1 MCVVYRAVLARS
13 TQNKEKEDG
22 KSGMKTSVGEEEGK
36 RKSKTSRQAEGGR
49 EREVV
54 QINTVCGEREKSMR
68 DKRDLSQV
76 SRLRER
82 EK

>member
-1 MCVVYRAVLARS
+1 
-13 TQNKEKEDG
+13 
-22 KSGMKTSVGEEEGK
+22 MKTSVGEEEGK